1 MILYTIF
8 LQMSSIFDKY
18 QIINAKNAL
27 AEL

>member
-8 LQMSSIFDKY
+8 LQMSSIFDKC
-18 QIINAKNAL
+18 QMINAKNAL